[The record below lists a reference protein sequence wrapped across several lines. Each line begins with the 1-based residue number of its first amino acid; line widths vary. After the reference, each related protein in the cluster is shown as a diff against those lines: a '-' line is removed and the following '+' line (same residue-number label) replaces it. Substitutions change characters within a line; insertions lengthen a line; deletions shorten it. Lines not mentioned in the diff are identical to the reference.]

1 MVTPLRYDSKTKL
14 NDLFINS
21 IWKPVSKP
29 DTRAHL
35 NPEDADESCVWMKK
49 GFKTG
54 EGRWPKLEVS
64 INITCCTPSNFILS
78 YYCHNKLI
86 YF

>member
-35 NPEDADESCVWMKK
+35 NPEDADE
-49 GFKTG
+49 
-54 EGRWPKLEVS
+54 KLRMDEERLQDWRRKMAQ
-64 INITCCTPSNFILS
+64 IRGK
-78 YYCHNKLI
+78 H
-86 YF
+86 